1 MIGVGP
7 PLPGLPSALV
17 SGERVAFLGLGSNV
31 GDRLANLQRAVN
43 GLGAVRG
50 VTVEAVSSIY
60 ETDPVGGPAQEAFL
74 NCAVRVRARL
84 GPVGLLRAGL
94 RVESRLGR
102 VREVRWG
109 PRRIDVDVLL
119 YEQRIVRLPRVEI
132 PHPRLAERAFALV
145 PLIEVAPG
153 WTLPDGT
160 PLTQLIPPLAPI
172 DGVTMIGRQV
182 RAPRT
187 A

>member
-1 MIGVGP
+1 MRLVGP
-7 PLPGLPSALV
+7 PLPGAPRALV
-17 SGERVAFLGLGSNV
+17 RRPSVAFLGLGTNI

-50 VTVEAVSSIY
+50 VTVEEVSSIY
-60 ETDPVGGPAQEAFL
+60 ETEPVGGPEQEAFC
-74 NCAVRVRARL
+74 NCAVRVRSEL

-94 RVESRLGR
+94 RVESRMGR

-109 PRRIDVDVLL
+109 PRLIDIDVLL
-119 YEQRIVRLPRVEI
+119 FEQRIVRLPRVEI

-145 PLIEVAPG
+145 PLLEVAPG

-160 PLTQLIPPLAPI
+160 PLSRLVPPLAPI
-172 DGVTMIGRQV
+172 EGVTMIGRQV
-182 RAPRT
+182 RPPG
-187 A
+187 